1 MNRKWLLSGGST
13 VVAAGILSI
22 MLFWPPATH
31 RTVFAATQQSNTV
44 HTGPAWGTRTL
55 ASLAEMVAKGAHDL
69 NPTSSVYFVTDRGQS
84 NLATSGA
91 RVDGESMPVDIVVMH
106 GAFSNP
112 KWSTAPLGAPT
123 EKGNTLVV
131 IVDAQNGSVV
141 DMGMITQNTNQAS
154 AMVGKLSVLSARHLL
169 TVTQNS

>member
-1 MNRKWLLSGGST
+1 
-13 VVAAGILSI
+13 
-22 MLFWPPATH
+22 
-31 RTVFAATQQSNTV
+31 
-44 HTGPAWGTRTL
+44 
-55 ASLAEMVAKGAHDL
+55 
-69 NPTSSVYFVTDRGQS
+69 
-84 NLATSGA
+84 
-91 RVDGESMPVDIVVMH
+91 MH

-141 DMGMITQNTNQAS
+141 DMGMMTQNTNQAS